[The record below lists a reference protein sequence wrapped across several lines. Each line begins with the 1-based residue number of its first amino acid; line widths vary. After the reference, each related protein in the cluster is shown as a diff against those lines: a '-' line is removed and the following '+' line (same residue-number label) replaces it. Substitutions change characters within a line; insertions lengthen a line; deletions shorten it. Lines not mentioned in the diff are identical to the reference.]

1 MLLQNRLITGNKSVS
16 IIRAL
21 LLLSVITLLFTGCSY
36 FGMSNYEKGTIF
48 LKDKK
53 FSEALHEFQKV
64 DPDNTNFTNAQSK
77 INYINGLL
85 AFNDDRK
92 SEASVFLSKVL
103 TNDEYYHDSQLMLE
117 KINEANIE
125 NDLQSQIDELKNK
138 KDTVIIKKEVNGTP
152 RGEKNPVDPV
162 KKEDLEISRK
172 YVSDAGGMITRFES
186 SYQSAKD
193 APLSSKSDFSRS
205 LEVTYKEFN
214 YLKYTAQHQDAG
226 VLELKKLISAWM
238 NKRIAF
244 IHKLLSDKTATET
257 PASAPLREEGD
268 KLYTAMIN
276 QLNKVKKSI

>member
-16 IIRAL
+16 IISAL

-85 AFNDDRK
+85 AFNDGRK

-138 KDTVIIKKEVNGTP
+138 KDTV
-152 RGEKNPVDPV
+152 
-162 KKEDLEISRK
+162 
-172 YVSDAGGMITRFES
+172 
-186 SYQSAKD
+186 
-193 APLSSKSDFSRS
+193 
-205 LEVTYKEFN
+205 
-214 YLKYTAQHQDAG
+214 
-226 VLELKKLISAWM
+226 
-238 NKRIAF
+238 
-244 IHKLLSDKTATET
+244 
-257 PASAPLREEGD
+257 
-268 KLYTAMIN
+268 
-276 QLNKVKKSI
+276 